1 MVINMFLSHMYFTSK
16 NCLREVCATVDQAKP
31 LICTHEADKAKGG
44 GPLDEIKAELTD
56 ERLKESVFTEERRIT
71 IWYRIYH
78 CAWPGSDP

>member
-44 GPLDEIKAELTD
+44 GPLDDSAFGIAFVRANLEGGRCSICAVIKCMQSLPW
-56 ERLKESVFTEERRIT
+56 S
-71 IWYRIYH
+71 
-78 CAWPGSDP
+78 